1 MSSARLIH
9 AALIA
14 SSMLLSSCYAQDD
27 ITHDQLPARSIS
39 VSRESVREMR
49 QHRLLCY
56 EDEGADAFYCVHYIV
71 YERVGDAVRA
81 GPAKKIE
88 ISRHLYEDLESQ
100 LFDQLAAPEVTFNP
114 TADSWDAAA
123 NQYVYSVTRLPDGV
137 ALYGAGTSRQGGP
150 QRFYN
155 MMDYM
160 MRDIYRSGDHLTEDD
175 RALDRRYRW
184 RGP

>member
-1 MSSARLIH
+1 MSSAQPPLL
-9 AALIA
+9 ALIA
-14 SSMLLSSCYAQDD
+14 SCVWLSSCYSQDD
-27 ITHDQLPARSIS
+27 TTRDHLLDRSIS

-56 EDEGADAFYCVHYIV
+56 EDDGAESFYCVHHIV
-71 YERVGDAVRA
+71 YERVGGEVRT

-100 LFDQLAAPEVTFNP
+100 LFDQLAAPDVTFNP

-123 NQYVYSVTRLPDGV
+123 NQYVYSVTRLTDGV
-137 ALYGAGTSRQGGP
+137 ALYGVGTSRQGGP
-150 QRFYN
+150 QRFYH

-160 MRDIYRSGDHLTEDD
+160 MRDIYRSGDHLTADD
-175 RALDRRYRW
+175 RALDLRYRW